1 MTDPGAARLRGRG
14 AARWQLPDVDER
26 ALALAR
32 QLRRA
37 MRQLT
42 EVGQARWMSVLDPQL
57 APLEDGDVAAV
68 RAAAN
73 RIRSAFGVGESVA
86 EELPEDAGRA
96 LRDATDALIRAL
108 DRHDARSARSAST
121 GR

>member
-1 MTDPGAARLRGRG
+1 MADAGAARLRGRG
-14 AARWQLPDVDER
+14 AARWQLPEIDER

-32 QLRRA
+32 HLRRSIAQLRER
-37 MRQLT
+37 
-42 EVGQARWMSVLDPQL
+42 GQDRWVNLLEPQV
-57 APLEDGDVAAV
+57 ASLEDGDVAAV
-68 RAAAN
+68 RLAAN
-73 RIRSAFGVGESVA
+73 RVRSTFGVGESIA

-108 DRHDARSARSAST
+108 DRHDARSPRSATT